1 MRSRTTSKP
10 NARITGFTI
19 TTPDT
24 PVNNNNSINNNNT
37 ANTPQEP
44 SIV

>member
-10 NARITGFTI
+10 NTCITGFTI